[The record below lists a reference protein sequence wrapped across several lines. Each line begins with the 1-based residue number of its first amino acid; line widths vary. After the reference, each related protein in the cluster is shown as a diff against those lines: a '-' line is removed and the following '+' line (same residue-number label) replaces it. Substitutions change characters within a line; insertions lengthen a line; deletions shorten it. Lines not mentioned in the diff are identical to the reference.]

1 MRHVVLGIAFC
12 FVTSMGN
19 AAHVHDFIR
28 GDFDDSGTV
37 AWADSTA
44 ILNWYLLG
52 QGSPTCI
59 QAGDADGDGQ
69 VDTSDAIYI
78 QTFALLGGPPPVS
91 PWPNCGEGD
100 HDGLSC
106 DSTSCP

>member
-1 MRHVVLGIAFC
+1 MKYLLIGVFVVL
-12 FVTSMGN
+12 SSLSLQ

-28 GDFDDSGTV
+28 GDFDDSGVV

-44 ILNWYLLG
+44 ILNWFLLG

-59 QAGDADGDGQ
+59 QSGDADGDGQ
-69 VDTSDAIYI
+69 VDASDAIYI

-91 PWPNCGEGD
+91 PWPSCGEGD